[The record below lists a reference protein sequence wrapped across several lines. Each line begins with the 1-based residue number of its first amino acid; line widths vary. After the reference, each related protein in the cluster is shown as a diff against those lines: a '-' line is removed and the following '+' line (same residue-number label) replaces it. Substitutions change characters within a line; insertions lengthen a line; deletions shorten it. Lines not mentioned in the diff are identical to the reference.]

1 LKRLFSDYQSL
12 STDAIIRYLS
22 YLEDAFLL
30 FSVNHYDTSL
40 KRQIQK
46 PKKLYCID
54 HGMMQAVSF
63 RFSNDIGRI
72 FENIVYIALLRQGKE
87 IYYWQDEKGFE
98 VDFVIKSR
106 DDSIRLIQVSVDI
119 SDPMT
124 REREKRGLISAM
136 NYFEIGEG
144 IIITS
149 DILDEEI
156 FQDRKITYFPLWFWL
171 LTEESESYI

>member
-1 LKRLFSDYQSL
+1 
-12 STDAIIRYLS
+12 
-22 YLEDAFLL
+22 
-30 FSVNHYDTSL
+30 
-40 KRQIQK
+40 
-46 PKKLYCID
+46 
-54 HGMMQAVSF
+54 
-63 RFSNDIGRI
+63 
-72 FENIVYIALLRQGKE
+72 
-87 IYYWQDEKGFE
+87 
-98 VDFVIKSR
+98 
-106 DDSIRLIQVSVDI
+106 
-119 SDPMT
+119 MT